1 MGGHAV
7 VQMELRGSFD
17 GERPARVAEMEGHL
31 NDHDFYLTRA
41 KEIPRVMTDLEVAK
55 KEVARL
61 YARWEELTKLAAAA
75 EASS

>member
-1 MGGHAV
+1 
-7 VQMELRGSFD
+7 MEAAILAA
-17 GERPARVAEMEGHL
+17 ETRVAEMEGHL

-41 KEIPRVMTDLEVAK
+41 KEIPLVMTDLEVAK